1 MRVSELTN
9 TSKRGISVQLC
20 NGPTVDLPPNATIK
34 NVEIS
39 NINDIKGQVK
49 VKEDLSEIGESHGSK
64 QRIDEG

>member
-9 TSKRGISVQLC
+9 TSKQEISVHLC
-20 NGPTVDLPPNATIK
+20 NGPTIELPPNGTIR